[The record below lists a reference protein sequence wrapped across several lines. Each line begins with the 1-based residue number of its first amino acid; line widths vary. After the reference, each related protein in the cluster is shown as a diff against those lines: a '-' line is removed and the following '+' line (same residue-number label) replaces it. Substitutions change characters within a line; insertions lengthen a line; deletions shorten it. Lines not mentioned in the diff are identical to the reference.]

1 MTQGE
6 NAVTLLDCTLRDSS
20 YVVNFQ
26 FTALD
31 TRNIFRGLEKAGLK
45 MIEVGHGL
53 GLGASSPRHGIAFES
68 DTAYIE
74 SAVEVRDTAKIG
86 AFFIPGIG
94 TAEDLRDAHKA
105 GLDFIRVGN
114 NATEIEAT
122 ERDIATAVE
131 LGLATHL
138 NLMKTYAVAPAE
150 LARAAEMCR
159 DWGLDS
165 IYVVDSAGCMLPGQV
180 AEYVRAIRDA
190 TGLTLGFHCHN
201 NLGLANAN
209 CLAALEAGAVYVDG
223 TLRGMGRSAG
233 NAQTEV
239 LSYLLKEAGYPID
252 IDTFLLF
259 ETAERFLTPLV
270 PLPQGHAP
278 LDVVIGMSRFHSGHL
293 PRFKRV
299 LDKYD
304 VDLNRLI
311 MSVSRI
317 DCVDPPEELIESVAR
332 DLSRTDS

>member
-1 MTQGE
+1 M
-6 NAVTLLDCTLRDSS
+6 VTLVDCTLRDSS

-31 TRNIFRGLEKAGLK
+31 TRNIFRGLEKAGIDL
-45 MIEVGHGL
+45 IEVGHGL
-53 GLGASSPRHGIAFES
+53 GLGASSPKNGIAFES
-68 DTAYIE
+68 DAEYIE
-74 SAVEVRDTAKIG
+74 SAVEVRNTAKIG

-94 TAEDLRDAHKA
+94 SGQDIVDAKKA
-105 GLDFIRVGN
+105 GLDFVRVGN
-114 NATEIEAT
+114 NATEIDAT

-131 LGLATHL
+131 QGLGTHL
-138 NLMKTYAVAPAE
+138 NLMKTYAVEPAE
-150 LARAAEMCR
+150 LARATEQCR

-165 IYVVDSAGCMLPGQV
+165 IYVVDSAGCMLPHQV
-180 AEYVRAIRDA
+180 AEYVRAIKDA
-190 TGLTLGFHCHN
+190 CGLPLGFHCHN

-209 CLAALEAGAVYVDG
+209 CLAAIEAGAEYVDG

-239 LSYLLKEAGYPID
+239 LSFLLKEAGYEIGV
-252 IDTFLLF
+252 DTFLLF
-259 ETAERFLTPLV
+259 ETAERYLTPLV

-278 LDVVIGMSRFHSGHL
+278 LDVVIGMSRFHSGYL

-311 MSVSRI
+311 MSVSSI
-317 DCVDPPEELIESVAR
+317 DCVDPSEELIESVAR
-332 DLSRTDS
+332 DLSRTEA